1 MSGGKVRIAVVGQ
14 GFMGRAHSFA
24 WARASRLPGTHLQP
38 VLALLVGR
46 DKERLE
52 RNAERWGFTET
63 SDDWRASVERDDIDL
78 VDVCLPGAAHAEV
91 SVAALGAGKHVLC
104 EKPLANTV
112 EEARQMA
119 EAAAAAAGRGRFAMV
134 GFNYRRVPAL
144 ALARR
149 LIVEEGRLGEVR
161 HIRARY
167 LQDWLTDPEF
177 PLSWRLVASEAGS
190 GALGDLGAHFVDLVR
205 YLTGSEVAEV
215 CAFCETFVPER
226 PLPAEPEGLSARKGA
241 GKGRVSVDD
250 AFVAVAR
257 LANGALATFEASR
270 VAPGEKNGL
279 KIELNG
285 SLASAGFDLERLNEL
300 RLYETGA
307 RPAGFRQVLVTDAGD
322 PYVAQ
327 WWPPGH
333 VLGWEHTFVHQC
345 QDLLAALSEGRQ
357 PLPSFADG
365 LAVQEVL
372 DAIERS
378 SKERRFVA
386 VNRPS

>member
-1 MSGGKVRIAVVGQ
+1 
-14 GFMGRAHSFA
+14 
-24 WARASRLPGTHLQP
+24 
-38 VLALLVGR
+38 
-46 DKERLE
+46 
-52 RNAERWGFTET
+52 
-63 SDDWRASVERDDIDL
+63 
-78 VDVCLPGAAHAEV
+78 
-91 SVAALGAGKHVLC
+91 
-104 EKPLANTV
+104 
-112 EEARQMA
+112 
-119 EAAAAAAGRGRFAMV
+119 
-134 GFNYRRVPAL
+134 
-144 ALARR
+144 
-149 LIVEEGRLGEVR
+149 
-161 HIRARY
+161 
-167 LQDWLTDPEF
+167 
-177 PLSWRLVASEAGS
+177 
-190 GALGDLGAHFVDLVR
+190 
-205 YLTGSEVAEV
+205 
-215 CAFCETFVPER
+215 
-226 PLPAEPEGLSARKGA
+226 
-241 GKGRVSVDD
+241 VDD